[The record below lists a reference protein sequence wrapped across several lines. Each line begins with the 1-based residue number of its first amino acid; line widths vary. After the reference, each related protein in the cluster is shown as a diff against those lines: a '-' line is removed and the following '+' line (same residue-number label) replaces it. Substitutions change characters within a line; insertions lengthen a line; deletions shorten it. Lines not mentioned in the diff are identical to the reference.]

1 MKRSHTL
8 ENWEKVLRY
17 SSTSSRNTLDQKEAK
32 CHAEVSEPWKNKV
45 TNNLIGPFTNRK
57 VLAKVAF
64 KYSRPLSPRE
74 SQTISLYFLWWRF
87 ILHLYSFN
95 VSSVA
100 SNIWIVQENISQ
112 RKSPPRKMT
121 EMIMSKMLRSAM
133 EEVMVVSPPGLVVMM
148 VIMLI
153 TARQWWWGGGGG
165 ARLFLKKNDT
175 DVRFSRKYPEK
186 WPKQFKRF

>member
-1 MKRSHTL
+1 VGTPGGHMKRLHTL

-74 SQTISLYFLWWRF
+74 SKPISLYFLW
-87 ILHLYSFN
+87 
-95 VSSVA
+95 
-100 SNIWIVQENISQ
+100 
-112 RKSPPRKMT
+112 
-121 EMIMSKMLRSAM
+121 
-133 EEVMVVSPPGLVVMM
+133 
-148 VIMLI
+148 
-153 TARQWWWGGGGG
+153 
-165 ARLFLKKNDT
+165 
-175 DVRFSRKYPEK
+175 
-186 WPKQFKRF
+186 